1 MRPVNKVL
9 AATCRQQRME
19 KTNEFEYVLVS
30 LDKAAALWYT
40 PDHE

>member
-1 MRPVNKVL
+1 MNPPKNKIGVL
-9 AATCRQQRME
+9 HNPTAIVE
-19 KTNEFEYVLVS
+19 YFEYVLVS